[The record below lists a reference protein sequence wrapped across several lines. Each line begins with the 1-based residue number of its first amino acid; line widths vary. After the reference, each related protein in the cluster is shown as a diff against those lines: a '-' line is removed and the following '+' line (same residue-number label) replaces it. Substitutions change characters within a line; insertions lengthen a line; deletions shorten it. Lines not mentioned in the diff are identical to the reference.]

1 MIQRC
6 HLEAA
11 LDETI
16 GATDAERALI
26 GPLLPA
32 ETRRGC
38 YPAGDNRRFF
48 DGVMWMAR
56 TGAQWRHL
64 PPC

>member
-1 MIQRC
+1 M
-6 HLEAA
+6 
-11 LDETI
+11 DETI